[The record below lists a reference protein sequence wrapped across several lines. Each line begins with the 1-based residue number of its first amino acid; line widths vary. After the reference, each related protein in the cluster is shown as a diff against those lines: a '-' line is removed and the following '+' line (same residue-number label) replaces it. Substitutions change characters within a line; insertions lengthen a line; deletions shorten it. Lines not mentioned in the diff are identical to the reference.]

1 MTKSMEACLRETE
14 RRRTKQ
20 LEHNLIN
27 NVESKSTSSSNM
39 MSIFDLLKDEIAAEK
54 DSSGKLSIGNNKS
67 DNRNE
72 AQNPQPLP
80 QRVNLAQTTAS
91 GVITDHIP
99 SKPGVYFWKD
109 VDGKYLYIGKA
120 KKLRSRVKSYL
131 SPGAKHTLRIK
142 KMLEKAESVEFVLTP
157 SDRDALLLESNL
169 IKQHQPPYNVLLKD
183 DEAYPYI
190 CASIGDRY
198 PRFFAVPRRLE
209 TAEASKYRYFG
220 PYPNFNEI
228 NTVLE
233 SIERR
238 YGLRTKSFA
247 ARHGSENGVEY
258 KREFENALKEVFET
272 PNSDESCPVLAL
284 REQFEEAS
292 LLFGSEYNKCRD
304 VVAIE
309 RCSSDTTKA
318 IVYLVQLRDGV
329 VSGKFSYSPSLPS
342 IDGQAGDES
351 LALSD
356 VLQTILEKHYASAGD
371 AVAGAHSFFPD
382 EILCDYEVHD
392 SRSLKQSIR
401 KFRRLAEPSRRGAIQ
416 IRTPN
421 RRGPRV
427 RSDER
432 AMTFANDNAKQLAIN
447 QGFKDQAGLLETS
460 LDGTAASELRKLL
473 SLERNPRKIECYDIS
488 HTQGEGGV
496 ASRVVFVDGRPA
508 KHLYRKFNLKTV
520 ENGDDYAGLEEVLER
535 RFRRANFAGASQIH
549 PAATGVAGGGNG
561 NDTGNDDAW
570 EHPDLVVIDGGKGQL
585 SAAIKGIQRA
595 NAAIPE
601 ICAIAKDKEEVFV
614 PGTSHPI
621 NGGSPDTPALLL
633 LRHLRDESHRFA
645 LKSHRRRRS
654 RSM

>member
-1 MTKSMEACLRETE
+1 MRETE

-20 LEHNLIN
+20 LEHNRKN
-27 NVESKSTSSSNM
+27 NVESKSTTGSNM
-39 MSIFDLLKDEIAAEK
+39 LSIFDLLKDEIATEK
-54 DSSGKLSIGNNKS
+54 DNTVENSTGKEKRKSRDLAKSTYGTSGKI
-67 DNRNE
+67 
-72 AQNPQPLP
+72 
-80 QRVNLAQTTAS
+80 
-91 GVITDHIP
+91 ITDHIP

-109 VDGKYLYIGKA
+109 VQGNFLYIGKA

-131 SPGAKHTLRIK
+131 SPGAKHSLRLK
-142 KMLEKAESVEFVLTP
+142 NMLEKAESVEFVLTP

-183 DEAYPYI
+183 DETYPYI
-190 CASIGDRY
+190 CASIGDRH

-228 NTVLE
+228 NGVLE

-247 ARHGSENGVEY
+247 ARHGSGNGAEY
-258 KREFENALKEVFET
+258 KRVFEKALKEVFET
-272 PNSDESCPVLAL
+272 PNPDESCPVLAL

-292 LLFGSEYNKCRD
+292 LLFGSEHNKCRD
-304 VVAIE
+304 IVAVE
-309 RCSSDTTKA
+309 RCSVDRTKA
-318 IVYLVQLRDGV
+318 IVYIVQLRDGMV
-329 VSGKFSYSPSLPS
+329 WGKFSYCPSL
-342 IDGQAGDES
+342 ES
-351 LALSD
+351 MTGHTDAESLSD

-371 AVAGAHSFFPD
+371 AIAGAYSFFPD
-382 EILCDYEVHD
+382 EILCEYKIHD
-392 SRSLKQSIR
+392 SKTLKQSIR
-401 KFRRLAEPSRRGAIQ
+401 NLRRHAEPSRKGAIQ
-416 IRTPN
+416 ICMPRK
-421 RRGPRV
+421 RGPRV

-432 AMTFANDNAKQLAIN
+432 ALTFAKDNAKQLAIS
-447 QGFKDQAGLLETS
+447 QAFEEQNGSLKTS
-460 LDGTAASELRKLL
+460 LDGTAASELRKML
-473 SLERNPRKIECYDIS
+473 SLQRNPRKIECYDIS

-520 ENGDDYAGLEEVLER
+520 SNGDDYAGLEEVLER
-535 RFRRANFAGASQIH
+535 RFRRAAFAGATAEIH
-549 PAATGVAGGGNG
+549 TAASFGGK
-561 NDTGNDDAW
+561 DDGDEAW

-585 SAAIKGIQRA
+585 SAAIKGIKRA
-595 NAAIPE
+595 NVAVPE
-601 ICAIAKDKEEVFV
+601 ICAIAKDKEAVFV
-614 PGTSHPI
+614 PGESRPI
-621 NGGSPDTPALLL
+621 NDGSPTDTPALLL